1 MFNQKLFAAKALA
14 VAVFG
19 IATAGCE
26 TDMMLGSG
34 QGQPANDQVEARLA
48 SQTEQPAVPNVG
60 EASPTDVIAI
70 NQPATETQK
79 WLTVKS
85 DAFERNGTIPS
96 KLMSSNASGP
106 TIQWTGAPDNAESFA
121 VIVEDPDA
129 AGQRPFVHLIAFNIP
144 ADQKQINL
152 GDLDNSRMSEHG
164 IMLGKNSENQTNYFM
179 PQPPS
184 GQAHHYHFEVF
195 ALDGKLPLQNGA
207 NKKELLDAM
216 NGHVIAKGEIV
227 ATGGNR

>member
-1 MFNQKLFAAKALA
+1 MFKKNLFAARALA
-14 VAVFG
+14 IAVFG
-19 IATAGCE
+19 IAAAGCE

-34 QGQPANDQVEARLA
+34 EGKPANDQVEARLA
-48 SQTEQPAVPNVG
+48 SQTEQTPIANTG
-60 EASPTDVIAI
+60 EASPTDVIAL

-96 KLMSSNASGP
+96 KLMSNKSSGP
-106 TIQWTGAPDNAESFA
+106 TIQWSGAPDNAESFA

-129 AGQRPFVHLIAFNIP
+129 VGQRPFVHLIAFNIS

-152 GDLDNSRMSEHG
+152 GELDNSRMSDRG
-164 IMLGKNSENQTNYFM
+164 IMLGKNSENQMSYFA

-184 GQAHHYHFEVF
+184 GQAHNYHFEVF

-207 NKKELLDAM
+207 TKKEVLDAM

-227 ATGGNR
+227 ATGGSR